1 MKAFCFRLYPSKAQA
16 KLLDETCE
24 TCRRFYN
31 DCLAERK
38 EAYEKDGTTLGKF
51 EQLRHVKERKA
62 TDPYAAKVHSHILQ
76 VVVADLDRAFQNFF
90 RRVKAGETPGY
101 PRFKGRDRFDSFGLK
116 EYGNGFKIDGRRL
129 KVSGIGRICA
139 RWHRPI
145 EGTIKTV
152 RLVKRADG
160 WYACFACETE
170 TATPLA
176 PTGRSAGIDVGV
188 ASLFT
193 TSDGEK
199 VPHPAFYREGQKK
212 LRRLQRS
219 VARKKKGGSNRRKA
233 LARLRRHHQRIA
245 NQRKDCLNKAAHRLV
260 QEHDL
265 IALED
270 LRITNMVRNRHLS
283 KSILDAGWRYF
294 ADRLVAKAA
303 EAGRRVVFV
312 DPRNTS
318 RTCSQCG
325 AIFEH
330 LTLSVRHVS
339 CACGLSMDRD
349 ENAARNHLN
358 RAGQVRWTPST
369 PLGALVQE
377 ATRL

>member
-1 MKAFCFRLYPSKAQA
+1 
-16 KLLDETCE
+16 
-24 TCRRFYN
+24 
-31 DCLAERK
+31 
-38 EAYEKDGTTLGKF
+38 
-51 EQLRHVKERKA
+51 
-62 TDPYAAKVHSHILQ
+62 LQ
-76 VVVADLDRAFQNFF
+76 VVVADLDKAFQNFF

-129 KVSGIGRICA
+129 KVSGIGRICV

-152 RLVKRADG
+152 RIVKRADG

-170 TATPLA
+170 SAAPLV
-176 PTGRSAGIDVGV
+176 PTGQNVGIDMGV
-188 ASLFT
+188 ASLLT
-193 TSDGEK
+193 TSAGEK
-199 VPHPAFYREGQKK
+199 VPHPAFYRAARKK
-212 LRRLQRS
+212 LGRLQRS

-233 LARLRRHHQRIA
+233 VARLRRHHRRIA
-245 NQRKDCLNKAAHRLV
+245 NQRKEFLNKLAYRLV

-294 ADRLVAKAA
+294 ADRLACQAA
-303 EAGRRVVFV
+303 EAGRQVVFV
-312 DPRNTS
+312 DPRNSS

-325 AIFEH
+325 ALFEH

-339 CACGLSMDRD
+339 CSCGLSMDRD
-349 ENAARNHLN
+349 ENAAQNHLN
-358 RAGQVRWTPST
+358 RAGQVRWALST
-369 PLGALVQE
+369 PLGVLVQE